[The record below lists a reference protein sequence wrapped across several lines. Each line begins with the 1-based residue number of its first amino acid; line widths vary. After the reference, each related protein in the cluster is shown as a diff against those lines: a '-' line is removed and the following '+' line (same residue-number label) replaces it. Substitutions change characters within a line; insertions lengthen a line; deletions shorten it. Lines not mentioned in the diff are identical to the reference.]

1 MSVFGIILVRI
12 FPAFSQIWTEYGEIL
27 YLSLFSPNAGKYG
40 KNADQNNSEYWHFLR
55 SGKQSNFSTF
65 SENISQ
71 LNTAFM
77 KEMKFTIALIYLMIF
92 QIKKNRF
99 TELEAKLFIGTHFFR
114 ASSNLITKMHYFT
127 KLPATKI

>member
-27 YLSLFSPNAGKYG
+27 YLSLLSPNAGKYG
-40 KNADQNNSEYWHFLR
+40 KNADQNNSEYGHFLR
-55 SGKQSNFSTF
+55 SGKQSNFPTF

-77 KEMKFTIALIYLMIF
+77 KEMKFTIALICLMIF
-92 QIKKNRF
+92 QIKKKSIYWIRS
-99 TELEAKLFIGTHFFR
+99 KLFIGTHYFR
-114 ASSNLITKMHYFT
+114 ASSNLITKMHNFT